1 MGVFQNNLLAGAA
14 AAATAGGGGFYSHQI
29 EQSARF
35 DRADDSRLTR
45 TFGTASS
52 LKKFTISFWLKR
64 AQLGAA
70 ISGDTYA
77 FMSIMNKTT
86 GNYDGNAAA
95 IIFDSGSHVDKFG
108 LYRLPAGSSTLRSDN
123 LFRDTGGWNHLVVRA
138 DTTQSTASDRLLM
151 YLNGNQLTT
160 NTPTAGY
167 LSQDADYSTFAT
179 ADVHYIGT
187 NASASGMG
195 FDGYLAEFIFTDGQS
210 YAPTQFGET
219 KNGVW
224 IPKNP
229 SGTTFGN
236 NGFHLKFENASDLG
250 NDSSGN
256 NNDFSV
262 TNMGADHQSI
272 DTPTLGTG

>member
-14 AAATAGGGGFYSHQI
+14 AAATSGASGFYSHQI

-35 DRADDSRLTR
+35 DRADDSLLTR
-45 TFGTASS
+45 TFGTATS
-52 LKKFTISFWLKR
+52 LKKFTISFWMKR
-64 AQLGAA
+64 SLLGDD
-70 ISGDTYA
+70 ISGDTYK

-86 GNYDGNAAA
+86 GNYDGNGAA
-95 IIFDSGSHVDKFG
+95 IIFDQSSHKDKFG
-108 LYRLPAGSSTLRSDN
+108 LYRFPAGSSTLRSDA
-123 LFRDTGGWNHLVVRA
+123 LFRDNSAWNHLVVRA
-138 DTTQSTASDRLLM
+138 DTTQSTASDRVLM

-167 LSQDADYSTFAT
+167 LAQDANYSTFAT
-179 ADVHYIGT
+179 ADLHYIGS
-187 NASASGMG
+187 NPAASELG

-210 YAPTQFGET
+210 YAPTQFAEE

-224 IPKNP
+224 IPKDP

-256 NNDFSV
+256 NNDF
-262 TNMGADHQSI
+262 TPDGLGADHQVLDS
-272 DTPTLGTG
+272 PTFGS

>member
-14 AAATAGGGGFYSHQI
+14 AAASSGASGFYEYQI

-35 DRADDSRLTR
+35 DRASDSRLTR

-64 AQLGAA
+64 GLLGAA
-70 ISGDTYA
+70 ISGDTYKN
-77 FMSIMNKTT
+77 MSIFTNT
-86 GNYDGNAAA
+86 GGVYDGSGAAV
-95 IIFDSGSHVDKFG
+95 IFDAGSHVDKFG
-108 LYRLPAGSSTLRSDN
+108 LYRFPAGSSTLRSDN
-123 LFRDTGGWNHLVVRA
+123 LFRDTGGFNHFVVRA
-138 DTTQSTASDRLLM
+138 DTTQSTASDRVLM

-167 LSQDADYSTFAT
+167 LSQNADYSVFNT
-179 ADVHYIGT
+179 AEAHYIGT

-195 FDGYLAEFIFTDGQS
+195 FDGYLAEFIFADGQS
-210 YAPTQFGET
+210 YEPTQFGET

-224 IPKNP
+224 IPKDP

-262 TNMGADHQSI
+262 TNMGTDHQVLDS
-272 DTPTLGTG
+272 PTFGS

>member
-1 MGVFQNNLLAGAA
+1 MPVQGEFFQNPGSGA
-14 AAATAGGGGFYSHQI
+14 GGFYDHQI

-35 DRADDSRLTR
+35 DRASDSRLTR

-64 AQLGAA
+64 ALLGSA

-95 IIFDSGSHVDKFG
+95 IIFDSSSHVDKFG

-123 LFRDTGGWNHLVVRA
+123 LFRDTGSWNHLVVRA

-262 TNMGADHQSI
+262 TNMGADHQVLDS
-272 DTPTLGTG
+272 PTFGS